1 MVERVV
7 LEGFHAVKHALR
19 FGGVVDPVLV
29 VDREAAVR
37 LARSHAPDLVS
48 VFAER
53 ARVVEAGEFVRV
65 LGRAHPTG
73 VGGVAERPLVD
84 WGIVE
89 RSSPLVLLD
98 NPRNLGNFGAVI
110 RVAAGLG
117 ARGVVSIGDV
127 DPWHPNVLRGSAGL
141 HFAVPVGRVVGVAEV
156 GATEVGTAGVGAAE
170 PGVAGGGAVEPG
182 SAGVGLAAVGGG
194 GEVIAFDAGGEDLR
208 SARIPDDAVLAFGS
222 ERHGLSDAVRARAD
236 RVVSLPM
243 RPKVSSYNLTTSV
256 AMALY
261 HWELFRRAS

>member
-1 MVERVV
+1 MRVT

-19 FGGVVDPVLV
+19 FGGDVDPLLVL
-29 VDREAAVR
+29 DAEKALAF
-37 LARSHAPDLVS
+37 ARSHAPDLVA

-53 ARVVEAGEFVRV
+53 AREVDAAEFTRV
-65 LGRAHPTG
+65 IGRAHPTG
-73 VGGVAERPLVD
+73 VGGLADRPGFDPGLVARTGSDPGPVA
-84 WGIVE
+84 
-89 RSSPLVLLD
+89 RTAPLVLLD

-117 ARGVVSIGDV
+117 AGGVVSVGDV
-127 DPWHPNVLRGSAGL
+127 DPWHPNVVRGSAGL
-141 HFAVPVGRVVGVAEV
+141 HFALPVGRL
-156 GATEVGTAGVGAAE
+156 AGVG
-170 PGVAGGGAVEPG
+170 GVD
-182 SAGVGLAAVGGG
+182 GLDGIG
-194 GEVIAFDAGGEDLR
+194 GEVIAFDADGEDLR
-208 SARIPDDAVLAFGS
+208 DVRIPDDAVLAFGS
-222 ERHGLSDAVRARAD
+222 ERHGLSDAVRERAD